1 MPEQMEMEDV
11 GMGFLDMAGGQPEPP
26 MMPQQNPIE
35 QMGLEQI
42 QSVMARVMSR
52 VEGGYEEVKILV
64 EEDKQDI
71 KNFKENQGDY
81 NNIADSLDIQEDSE
95 NDPTSFIPASIPRAS
110 LTDDLQDPEK
120 GTLGK
125 NPWETP
131 PQIESLEEAFDFVV
145 NKKNESP
152 TKENFLKLLYAGV
165 PAEAIARAT
174 SFKGFIE
181 GLWTPDISELL
192 IIPLMLDLV
201 ADAQEDGTTVR
212 IFNDFEDDE
221 VSDATVLE
229 IMEELKPE
237 EFKEIQQE
245 AQILSRMPME
255 EDIPMDMPMEQEP
268 MMGSFLDMEEE
279 I

>member
-1 MPEQMEMEDV
+1 MPEQMEDV

-35 QMGLEQI
+35 QMGMEQI
-42 QSVMARVMSR
+42 QSVMTRVMSR
-52 VEGGYEEVKILV
+52 FEGGYEEVQRLV

-95 NDPTSFIPASIPRAS
+95 NDPTSFIPASIPGAS
-110 LTDDLQDPEK
+110 LTDDLQDSEK

-125 NPWETP
+125 YPWETP
-131 PQIESLEEAFDFVV
+131 PEIEGIEEAFQFVSE
-145 NKKNESP
+145 NKNQSP
-152 TKENFLKLLYAGV
+152 NRQNAMKLLYAGV
-165 PAEAIARAT
+165 PAEALARTT
-174 SFKGFIE
+174 SFKGFVE

-192 IIPLMLDLV
+192 VIPLMLDLV
-201 ADAQEDGTTVR
+201 ADAQEEGFTAR

-221 VSDATVLE
+221 VSDESVLE
-229 IMEELKPE
+229 LMEELKPE
-237 EFKEIQQE
+237 EFSEIRQE
-245 AQILSRMPME
+245 ADMLKRMPDEME
-255 EDIPMDMPMEQEP
+255 MDLEPEP
-268 MMGSFLDMEEE
+268 MMESFLDMEEE

>member
-1 MPEQMEMEDV
+1 MPEQMEMEEED
-11 GMGFLDMAGGQPEPP
+11 MGFLDMAGGPPEPS
-26 MMPQQNPIE
+26 MMPQQNPVE
-35 QMGLEQI
+35 MMGLEQI

-52 VEGGYEEVKILV
+52 FEGGYEEVKILV

-81 NNIADSLDIQEDSE
+81 NNIADALEIQEDSE
-95 NDPTSFIPASIPRAS
+95 NDPTSFIPASI
-110 LTDDLQDPEK
+110 
-120 GTLGK
+120 
-125 NPWETP
+125 
-131 PQIESLEEAFDFVV
+131 FDFVV

-221 VSDATVLE
+221 VTDATVLE

-237 EFKEIQQE
+237 EFREIQQE

>member
-1 MPEQMEMEDV
+1 MPEQMEDV

-35 QMGLEQI
+35 QMGMEQI
-42 QSVMARVMSR
+42 QSVMTRVMSR
-52 VEGGYEEVKILV
+52 FEGGYEEVQRLV

-81 NNIADSLDIQEDSE
+81 GNIEDALEIQEDSE
-95 NDPTSFIPASIPRAS
+95 NDPTSFIPASIPGAS
-110 LTDDLQDPEK
+110 LTDDLQDSEK

-125 NPWETP
+125 YPWETP
-131 PQIESLEEAFDFVV
+131 PEIEGIEEAFEFVV
-145 NKKNESP
+145 NNKNQSP
-152 TKENFLKLLYAGV
+152 TKENTLKLLYAGV
-165 PAEAIARAT
+165 PAEAIARTA
-174 SFKGFIE
+174 SFKGFID

-201 ADAQEDGTTVR
+201 ADAQEDGTTAR

-221 VSDATVLE
+221 VTNSTVLE
-229 IMEELKPE
+229 LMEELKPD
-237 EFKEIQQE
+237 EFNEIQQE

>member
-1 MPEQMEMEDV
+1 MPEQMEDV

-35 QMGLEQI
+35 QMGMEQI
-42 QSVMARVMSR
+42 QSVMTRVMSR
-52 VEGGYEEVKILV
+52 FEGGYEEVERLV

-95 NDPTSFIPASIPRAS
+95 NDPTSFIPASIPGAS
-110 LTDDLQDPEK
+110 LTDDLQDSEK

-125 NPWETP
+125 YPWETP
-131 PQIESLEEAFDFVV
+131 PEIEGIEEAFEFVV
-145 NKKNESP
+145 NNKNQSP
-152 TKENFLKLLYAGV
+152 TKENTLKLLYAGV
-165 PAEAIARAT
+165 PAEAIARTA

-201 ADAQEDGTTVR
+201 ADAQEDGTTAR

-221 VSDATVLE
+221 VTNSTVLE
-229 IMEELKPE
+229 LMEELKPD
-237 EFKEIQQE
+237 EFNEIQQE

>member
-1 MPEQMEMEDV
+1 MPEQMEDV

-35 QMGLEQI
+35 QMGMEQI
-42 QSVMARVMSR
+42 QSDMTRVMSR
-52 VEGGYEEVKILV
+52 FEGGYEEVERLV

-81 NNIADSLDIQEDSE
+81 GNIEDALEIQEDSE
-95 NDPTSFIPASIPRAS
+95 NDPTSFIPASIPGAS
-110 LTDDLQDPEK
+110 LTDDLQDSEK

-125 NPWETP
+125 YPWETP
-131 PQIESLEEAFDFVV
+131 PEIEGIEEAFEFVV
-145 NKKNESP
+145 NNKNQSP
-152 TKENFLKLLYAGV
+152 TKENTLKLLYAGV
-165 PAEAIARAT
+165 PAEAIARTA

-201 ADAQEDGTTVR
+201 ADAQEDGTTAR

-221 VSDATVLE
+221 VTNSTVLE
-229 IMEELKPE
+229 LMEELKPD
-237 EFKEIQQE
+237 EFNEIQQE

>member
-1 MPEQMEMEDV
+1 MPEQMEMEDED
-11 GMGFLDMAGGQPEPP
+11 MGFLDMAGGQPEPS

-35 QMGLEQI
+35 QMGMEQI
-42 QSVMARVMSR
+42 QSVMTRVMSR
-52 VEGGYEEVKILV
+52 FEGGYEEVQRLV

-81 NNIADSLDIQEDSE
+81 GNIEDALEIQEDSE
-95 NDPTSFIPASIPRAS
+95 NDPTSFIPASIPGAS
-110 LTDDLQDPEK
+110 LTDDLQDSEK

-125 NPWETP
+125 YPWETP
-131 PQIESLEEAFDFVV
+131 PEIEGIEEAFEFVV
-145 NKKNESP
+145 NNKNQSP
-152 TKENFLKLLYAGV
+152 TKENTLKLLYAGV
-165 PAEAIARAT
+165 PAEAIARTA

-201 ADAQEDGTTVR
+201 ADAQEDGTTAR

-221 VSDATVLE
+221 VTNSTVLE
-229 IMEELKPE
+229 LMEELKPD
-237 EFKEIQQE
+237 EFNEIQQE
-245 AQILSRMPME
+245 AQILSR
-255 EDIPMDMPMEQEP
+255 MPMEQEP

>member
-1 MPEQMEMEDV
+1 MPEQMEDV
-11 GMGFLDMAGGQPEPP
+11 GMGFFDLAGGQPEPP

-35 QMGLEQI
+35 QMGMEQI
-42 QSVMARVMSR
+42 QSVMTRVMSR
-52 VEGGYEEVKILV
+52 FEGGYEEVERLV

-81 NNIADSLDIQEDSE
+81 GNIEDALEIQEDSE
-95 NDPTSFIPASIPRAS
+95 NDPTSFIPASIPGAS
-110 LTDDLQDPEK
+110 LTDDLQDSEK

-125 NPWETP
+125 YPWETP
-131 PQIESLEEAFDFVV
+131 PEIEGIEEAFEFVV
-145 NKKNESP
+145 NNKNQSP
-152 TKENFLKLLYAGV
+152 TKENTLKLLYAGV
-165 PAEAIARAT
+165 PAEAIARTA

-201 ADAQEDGTTVR
+201 ADAQEDGTTAR

-221 VSDATVLE
+221 VTNSTVLE
-229 IMEELKPE
+229 LMEELKPD
-237 EFKEIQQE
+237 EFNEIQQE

>member
-1 MPEQMEMEDV
+1 MPEQMEDG
-11 GMGFLDMAGGQPEPP
+11 GMGFLDMAGGQPEPS

-35 QMGLEQI
+35 QMGMEQI
-42 QSVMARVMSR
+42 QSVMTRVMSR
-52 VEGGYEEVKILV
+52 FEGGYEEVQRLV

-81 NNIADSLDIQEDSE
+81 GNIEDALEIQEDSE
-95 NDPTSFIPASIPRAS
+95 NDPTSFIPASIPGAS
-110 LTDDLQDPEK
+110 LTDDLQDSEK

-125 NPWETP
+125 YPWETP
-131 PQIESLEEAFDFVV
+131 PEIEGIEEAFEFVV
-145 NKKNESP
+145 NNKNQSP
-152 TKENFLKLLYAGV
+152 TKENTLKLLYAGV
-165 PAEAIARAT
+165 PAEAIARTA

-201 ADAQEDGTTVR
+201 ADAQEDGTTAR

-221 VSDATVLE
+221 VTNSTVLE
-229 IMEELKPE
+229 LMEELKPD
-237 EFKEIQQE
+237 EFNEIQQE